1 MIKDNL
7 KIIRKAIGISQ
18 RELGRQIKMSGQ
30 YIAKIE
36 KGERTPTIDTLSK
49 IAGVLNVEL
58 SELLE
63 RPKFTSEIFLEKID
77 KKNIISNKMINE
89 CKLDASRLKSALLNE
104 SSYIVDDYYNVGM
117 YLGFSKGFLEKRK
130 NIDLEIYKII
140 ATDDYNNYINKISQK
155 YDSWIM
161 NLFSQNISMNNGYLS
176 KNLIKLRDDNN
187 ISQKKLSKI
196 LGIDQEEIQELEIE
210 NNSTYSV
217 DLIYKIASYFDVAPI
232 KLLEWDLSDEYQ
244 DYARMSELSND
255 LRNQARKKDDNYKTD
270 KYFKQLFIKPSEWEE
285 SSKTD
290 KSELTTEVAFLTL
303 CESCGFKIR
312 VECDDITGTLGEHHI
327 ISYGNINFTIS
338 NEKYKRLRKTI
349 FENITKEI
357 INSQYYDTIDE
368 KLKETES

>member
-187 ISQKKLSKI
+187 ISQK
-196 LGIDQEEIQELEIE
+196 
-210 NNSTYSV
+210 N
-217 DLIYKIASYFDVAPI
+217 
-232 KLLEWDLSDEYQ
+232 
-244 DYARMSELSND
+244 
-255 LRNQARKKDDNYKTD
+255 
-270 KYFKQLFIKPSEWEE
+270 
-285 SSKTD
+285 
-290 KSELTTEVAFLTL
+290 
-303 CESCGFKIR
+303 
-312 VECDDITGTLGEHHI
+312 
-327 ISYGNINFTIS
+327 
-338 NEKYKRLRKTI
+338 
-349 FENITKEI
+349 
-357 INSQYYDTIDE
+357 
-368 KLKETES
+368 